1 MNENLITKVE
11 KILDTYFKDCVGN
24 RENQWSFRSLKQV
37 ILGEIANYKPGEK
50 TGEDV
55 PLRPNVKEVAKK
67 NKE

>member
-1 MNENLITKVE
+1 MEENLITKVE

-50 TGEDV
+50 
-55 PLRPNVKEVAKK
+55 RAKMCHLDRL
-67 NKE
+67 